1 MNKQERAALYSRI
14 NQLAGQLD
22 AIGEHFTRADLAKEL
37 GIKCDDDNISLYVS
51 EAYESYGNSDS
62 IRKAFITNDERDY
75 VVDSYS
81 VSKSLY
87 DGKREAALSVTQSYL
102 DASCKSLNKLH
113 ENVNSRKLIVE
124 HTERDYLSQ
133 SSIEGHERIDNLQ
146 KSAYETSDNYMRLID
161 SYRSAESYVKAD
173 INNFTALRTDVVDL
187 YRDYATRLVD
197 VFGDSIRAVQPDL
210 FDFGSIGWLDVDAMF
225 YNVQFEIN
233 ALQENL
239 AVFSD
244 RISQSFYNT
253 AQEAANTYQNTG
265 GGWLGAIS
273 AGVQIAAHYS
283 QADQITRQMQSQF
296 ERVKAMVY
304 RDATTINGD
313 MGRLIAIYKSLND
326 VATPKANAFIRYAN
340 QLLNSDYAQV
350 EKAVYDQP
358 GVKELCDRR
367 KMLTENLRGLDETA
381 NDHIMQVAIFQS
393 QIAQN
398 DPYLSSRSRLY
409 KEAIDHRPS
418 RMPALISALLL
429 FLPDAKY
436 VEDRTKW
443 RINYGDMVDQ
453 YEKCLV
459 ETTLAQDELED
470 HKKALQ
476 RLHKQR
482 EALVAEI
489 DNISQQI
496 RAKIVVSDSV
506 RETMVKHLRPL
517 VAMLRLGREI
527 AETKLDENLT
537 SAVQFPDRLGE
548 LQLPEELD
556 RGISKISSCIS
567 EHAYISNPMG
577 SMKTELANQVIQAG
591 VQYAERAVRY
601 QILRMQG
608 EAVAQEYEADL
619 QMCREQFAQ
628 YISQIDDKSACIRE
642 ILRQVNLA
650 SSPDE
655 QREALLLLSE
665 ASGTSLSE
673 SDVDAFLRGDTTIT
687 L

>member
-1 MNKQERAALYSRI
+1 MNNQERIALYSRI
-14 NQLAGQLD
+14 NQLAGQLS
-22 AIGEHFTRADLAKEL
+22 AAGEHFTRADLAQEL
-37 GIKCDDDNISLYVS
+37 GFKCDDDNISLYVT
-51 EAYESYGNSDS
+51 EAYENYGGSDA

-75 VVDSYS
+75 VVDSYQ

-102 DASCKSLNKLH
+102 DASCNSLNKLH

-124 HTERDYLSQ
+124 HTKRDYLSQ

-146 KSAYETSDNYMRLID
+146 KSAYETSGNYTRLID

-197 VFGDSIRAVQPDL
+197 VFGDSIKSVQPDL
-210 FDFGSIGWLDVDAMF
+210 FDFSSIGWLDVDSMF

-253 AQEAANTYQNTG
+253 AQEAANTYNNTG

-273 AGVQIAAHYS
+273 AGVQMLGHYS
-283 QADQITRQMQSQF
+283 QADQITRQMQTQF
-296 ERVKAMVY
+296 ERVKAMVF

-313 MGRLIAIYKSLND
+313 MERLIAIYKSLND
-326 VATPKANAFIRYAN
+326 VATPKANAFVRYAN

-358 GVKELCDRR
+358 DVKELCDRR

-381 NDHIMQVAIFQS
+381 NDHIMQIAIFQS

-398 DPYLSSRSRLY
+398 DPYLSSRSGLY

-470 HKKALQ
+470 HKKSLQ

-489 DNISQQI
+489 DSISQQI
-496 RAKIVVSDSV
+496 RAKLVVSDSV
-506 RETMVKHLRPL
+506 REVMVKNLRPL

-556 RGISKISSCIS
+556 RGISKISSSLS

-591 VQYAERAVRY
+591 IQYAERAARY
-601 QILRMQG
+601 QLLRMQG
-608 EAVAQEYEADL
+608 ESVAQEYEADL

-628 YISQIDDKSACIRE
+628 YISQIDDKSAYIRE

-650 SSPDE
+650 SSPEE
-655 QREALLLLSE
+655 QRNALLLLSE
-665 ASGTSLSE
+665 ASGSSLSE
-673 SDVDAFLRGDTTIT
+673 NDVDAFLRGDSTIT

>member
-1 MNKQERAALYSRI
+1 MNKQERIALYSRI
-14 NQLAGQLD
+14 NQLAGQLS
-22 AIGEHFTRADLAKEL
+22 AAGEYFTRADLAKEL
-37 GIKCDDDNISLYVS
+37 GFKCDDDNISLYVS
-51 EAYESYGNSDS
+51 EAYENYGGSDA
-62 IRKAFITNDERDY
+62 IRKAFITNDEQDY
-75 VVDSYS
+75 VVDSYQ
-81 VSKSLY
+81 VIKSLY
-87 DGKREAALSVTQSYL
+87 DGKREAALSVTQGYL
-102 DASCKSLNKLH
+102 DASCQSLNELKK
-113 ENVNSRKLIVE
+113 NVNSRNLIVE
-124 HTERDYLSQ
+124 HTKRDYLSQ

-146 KSAYETSDNYMRLID
+146 KSAFETSDNYTSLID
-161 SYRSAESYVKAD
+161 SYLLAESYVKTD

-197 VFGDSIRAVQPDL
+197 VFGDSIRSVQPEL
-210 FDFGSIGWLDVDAMF
+210 FDFSSVGWLDVDAMF

-244 RISQSFYNT
+244 RISQSFYNS
-253 AQEAANTYQNTG
+253 ANEAANTYKNTG
-265 GGWLGAIS
+265 GGWLGAFA
-273 AGVQIAAHYS
+273 AGAKMLDHYS
-283 QADQITRQMQSQF
+283 QADEITRQMQGQF
-296 ERVKAMVY
+296 ERVKAMVCH
-304 RDATTINGD
+304 DASTIKGD
-313 MGRLIAIYKSLND
+313 MGRLVSIYKSLND

-350 EKAVYDQP
+350 EKAVYGQP
-358 GVKELCDRR
+358 DVKKLCDRR

-381 NDHIMQVAIFQS
+381 NDHILQIAIFQS
-393 QIAQN
+393 QVAQN
-398 DPYLSSRSRLY
+398 DPYLSSRSRIY
-409 KEAIDHRPS
+409 KEAIDKRPS
-418 RMPALISALLL
+418 RMPLLVSAILL

-436 VEDRTKW
+436 VEDRIKW
-443 RINYGDMVDQ
+443 RINYGEMVDQ

-459 ETTLAQDELED
+459 ESTLAKDELKD

-476 RLHKQR
+476 QLHKQR

-489 DNISQQI
+489 DSISQQI
-496 RAKIVVSDSV
+496 RAKLVVSDSV
-506 RETMVKHLRPL
+506 REVMVKNLRPL

-527 AETKLDENLT
+527 AETKLDGNLV
-537 SAVQFPDRLGE
+537 SAVQLPDRLGE
-548 LQLPEELD
+548 LQLPTELD
-556 RGISKISSCIS
+556 RGISKVSSYLS

-577 SMKTELANQVIQAG
+577 SMKTELANQVIQSG
-591 VQYAERAVRY
+591 IQYAERAARY

-608 EAVAQEYEADL
+608 ESVAQEYEADL

-642 ILRQVNLA
+642 ILRKVNLA
-650 SSPDE
+650 SSPEE